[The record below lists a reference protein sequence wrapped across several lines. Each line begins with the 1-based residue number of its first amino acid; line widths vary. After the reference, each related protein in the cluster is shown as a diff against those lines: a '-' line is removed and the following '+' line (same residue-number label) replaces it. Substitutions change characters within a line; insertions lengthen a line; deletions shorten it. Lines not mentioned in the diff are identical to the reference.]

1 MSEGG
6 PPPSETSA
14 VSAAE
19 PRNEKFMT
27 IPAAGPLKKSKRLL
41 RENSSLAV
49 VTTRWEIS
57 SAEKRSRTADPA
69 AGAPRSD
76 RSIVSRRASDPPPLG
91 VAVSG
96 TFARSPLSTS
106 AFVMASAVYRPS

>member
-49 VTTRWEIS
+49 ATTR
-57 SAEKRSRTADPA
+57 
-69 AGAPRSD
+69 
-76 RSIVSRRASDPPPLG
+76 
-91 VAVSG
+91 
-96 TFARSPLSTS
+96 
-106 AFVMASAVYRPS
+106 